1 MESWLF
7 SLMKTLSYRFFG
19 SLLTLLVGLFITQSF
34 QTSLLIGILDF
45 IAKST
50 LYFIHERLWNK
61 IHVMFIKEE
70 RNDTEW

>member
-70 RNDTEW
+70 RNDTE